1 MDRPGSGR
9 TGTPRSGN
17 GDAQLLRDA
26 AGRLER
32 LARRTTAG
40 DWRVS
45 GLLASRPEVVAS
57 FPGGG
62 AQHVAEARSGTAAW
76 ITALSPVLA
85 GPLAA
90 WLRAA
95 ATAEPVDPSAV
106 AVARVLDDRLP

>member
-1 MDRPGSGR
+1 MDRPGSGGI
-9 TGTPRSGN
+9 GTPRSGA
-17 GDAQLLRDA
+17 GEAQLLRDA
-26 AGRLER
+26 ADRLED

-40 DWRVS
+40 DWCIS
-45 GLLASRPEVVAS
+45 GLLASRPEVIAS

-76 ITALSPVLA
+76 IAALSPALA

-95 ATAEPVDPSAV
+95 ARVDPVDPSAV
-106 AVARVLDDRLP
+106 AVARVLSDRLP